1 MTSDQSWK
9 EKYLQELESAEQRQ
23 KQWEAEKTSLQ
34 RMLVRTCLASEG
46 QAAELDLLLNELR
59 KDLRKD
65 SLDLVKW
72 RTLQDQID
80 RQIALLD
87 EPAVASSAAL
97 STPVSTPVS
106 SPISAAPPQPAA
118 AAGDDN
124 DLGNNQQRLRI
135 ARRVGQLL
143 GQLLQQV
150 TLEPG
155 ADAEA
160 RQLQQSLLKSE
171 DWEELREGLNRVAEL
186 VIAAVTRGQRDFE
199 AFLKRLDE
207 RLQSLRQHFQD
218 QSSAQAGRLDASVEL
233 DREIQQELAQIGH
246 QVQSSHELAGLKQ
259 SVTRHL
265 QSIGGAVRRFREQ
278 ESEREKN
285 LSHQLEAMQEKLAA
299 VEANSEKMQER
310 IREERARALIDLLT
324 QLPNREAWQERLAF
338 EYNRWQRYRHPLT
351 IAVLDIDLF
360 KRVNDSYGHIAGDRV
375 LQLVARELRDRLRN
389 TDFIARFGGEEFVLL
404 LPETPC
410 AAAEGVLNEMRGH
423 IAQLPFHFRGEPVT
437 VTFSAGVA
445 EFGDGDTEEAV
456 FDRADRALYAAKDGG
471 RNQVRL
477 ASARG

>member
-23 KQWEAEKTSLQ
+23 KHWEAEKNTLQ
-34 RMLVRTCLASEG
+34 RMLVRTSLASEG
-46 QAAELDLLLNELR
+46 QAAELDRLLNELR

-65 SLDLVKW
+65 SLDLAKW

-87 EPAVASSAAL
+87 DPAAVPPAA
-97 STPVSTPVS
+97 VSTPVS
-106 SPISAAPPQPAA
+106 SPLSSPLSTAPPQPAA
-118 AAGDDN
+118 IAGDDN

-155 ADAEA
+155 AEAEA

-171 DWEELREGLNRVAEL
+171 DWGELREGLNRVAEL

-246 QVQSSHELAGLKQ
+246 QVQSSHDLTGLKQ

-360 KRVNDSYGHIAGDRV
+360 KRVNDSYGHKAGDRV
-375 LQLVARELRDRLRN
+375 LQLVARELRERLRN

-410 AAAEGVLNEMRGH
+410 AAAQGVLNELRGH
-423 IAQLPFHFRGEPVT
+423 IAELPFHFRGEPVT

-445 EFGDGDTEEAV
+445 EFGDGDTEDTV

-477 ASARG
+477 AADGG

>member
-1 MTSDQSWK
+1 

-97 STPVSTPVS
+97 STPVS

-218 QSSAQAGRLDASVEL
+218 QSSAQA
-233 DREIQQELAQIGH
+233 
-246 QVQSSHELAGLKQ
+246 
-259 SVTRHL
+259 
-265 QSIGGAVRRFREQ
+265 
-278 ESEREKN
+278 
-285 LSHQLEAMQEKLAA
+285 
-299 VEANSEKMQER
+299 
-310 IREERARALIDLLT
+310 
-324 QLPNREAWQERLAF
+324 
-338 EYNRWQRYRHPLT
+338 
-351 IAVLDIDLF
+351 
-360 KRVNDSYGHIAGDRV
+360 
-375 LQLVARELRDRLRN
+375 
-389 TDFIARFGGEEFVLL
+389 
-404 LPETPC
+404 
-410 AAAEGVLNEMRGH
+410 
-423 IAQLPFHFRGEPVT
+423 
-437 VTFSAGVA
+437 
-445 EFGDGDTEEAV
+445 
-456 FDRADRALYAAKDGG
+456 
-471 RNQVRL
+471 
-477 ASARG
+477 

>member
-9 EKYLQELESAEQRQ
+9 EKYLQELESAEQRK
-23 KQWEAEKTSLQ
+23 KQWEAEKHALQ
-34 RMLVRTCLASEG
+34 RMLVRTSLASEG
-46 QAAELDLLLNELR
+46 QTEELDRLLNEVR

-65 SLDLVKW
+65 RLDIAKW
-72 RTLQDQID
+72 RALQDQMD

-87 EPAVASSAAL
+87 DPATAL
-97 STPVSTPVS
+97 PESTPQQGAV
-106 SPISAAPPQPAA
+106 
-118 AAGDDN
+118 GDEN

-135 ARRVGQLL
+135 ARRVGQLV

-150 TLEPG
+150 TLEPV
-155 ADAEA
+155 AEAQA
-160 RQLQQSLLKSE
+160 RQLQQSLLKSD
-171 DWEELREGLNRVAEL
+171 DWEELRDGLNSVAEL

-199 AFLKRLDE
+199 SFLKRLDE

-218 QSSAQAGRLDASVEL
+218 QSFAQAGRLDASGEL
-233 DREIQQELAQIGH
+233 DREIQQELEQIGQ
-246 QVQSSHELAGLKQ
+246 QVQSSGDLSGLKQ

-278 ESEREKN
+278 ESEREES
-285 LSHQLEAMQEKLAA
+285 LSHQLEAVQEKLAA

-360 KRVNDSYGHIAGDRV
+360 KRVNDSYGHKAGDRV
-375 LQLVARELRDRLRN
+375 LQLVARELRERLRS

-404 LPETPC
+404 LPETTC
-410 AAAEGVLNEMRGH
+410 KDARGVLDKLRGCV
-423 IAQLPFHFRGEPVT
+423 AELPFHFRGERVT
-437 VTFSAGVA
+437 ITFSAGLA
-445 EFGDGDTEEAV
+445 EFRDGDTEDTV
-456 FDRADRALYAAKDGG
+456 FDHADRALYAAKDGG

-477 ASARG
+477 AADSD